1 MKKTVAVVMASVML
15 LMIIFLSAYAASGP
29 LTADQ
34 EKELVLAL
42 AGVVAADAV
51 FTVAYHR
58 RNDGRTKAS
67 CSGAPIACFYGDD
80 PDGRSDLDHDRDD
93 EVNFDGVNI

>member
-15 LMIIFLSAYAASGP
+15 LMMIFLSAYAASGP
-29 LTADQ
+29 LTANQ
-34 EKELVLAL
+34 EKELVLAV

-58 RNDGRTKAS
+58 RN
-67 CSGAPIACFYGDD
+67 GATVYCYGDD
-80 PDGRSDLDHDRDD
+80 PDGRFDLDHDREDGI
-93 EVNFDGVNI
+93 NFD

>member
-15 LMIIFLSAYAASGP
+15 LMMILLSAYAASGP

-34 EKELVLAL
+34 EKELVLAV

-58 RNDGRTKAS
+58 WNGRIKAS
-67 CSGAPIACFYGDD
+67 CSGAPVVYCYGDD
-80 PDGRSDLDHDRDD
+80 PDSRYDLDQDREDGF
-93 EVNFDGVNI
+93 NFD